1 MIQNC
6 DLNGMKYFFFD
17 VINKTFKDNKGNI
30 INNLKNNLLRVI
42 IPVKDDKITRYF
54 QSESII
60 DMKELNKYILPGPI
74 FKINEKQKNSII
86 ELFKLNLGL
95 KTELEIKYQRSLLYF
110 EKNFVKNYNE
120 FCISNYI
127 IEQEDESVVMINRL
141 LKINVIQKN
150 GQMFCRGGLLQSSYD
165 YYTVEEKKH

>member
-1 MIQNC
+1 M
-6 DLNGMKYFFFD
+6 
-17 VINKTFKDNKGNI
+17 
-30 INNLKNNLLRVI
+30 RVI

-86 ELFKLNLGL
+86 ELFNLNLGI

-110 EKNFVKNYNE
+110 EINFVKNANE

-127 IEQEDESVVMINRL
+127 IEQDDESVVMINRL
-141 LKINVIQKN
+141 LKINIIQKN
-150 GQMFCRGGLLQSSYD
+150 GQMFCRAGLLQSSYD
-165 YYTVEEKKH
+165 YYTVVEKNK